1 MLKTVLLRMFTFA
14 VIEKKLH
21 MKFIVST
28 TALLRNLQTVN
39 GVVSPNTVLP
49 ILEDFLFVVEKNK
62 LTISGTDLETSI
74 TTWMDIESK
83 SEGKVAIPA
92 RILVDYLKTLP
103 EQPLTFSIEEE
114 SCQVEITT
122 DRGKYKLNGENGD
135 DFPRVS
141 SDDKLSDINLPSGV
155 LQKVIN
161 KTVFATGNDE
171 LRPPMTGVLFQLNK
185 DGINFVATDAHKLVR
200 YSRTDAKTDNPAS
213 LIMPKKALNLLK
225 ANLPGEQTQVTIS
238 YNSSF
243 AFFSYNNVKLICRL
257 IEGRY
262 PDYNAVIPTENP
274 NRLTINRADFLNTL
288 RRVIIF
294 SNKTT
299 HQVILKIK
307 GNELMV
313 NAQDLDFS
321 NEANERLDCTYEG
334 DNMEIGF
341 NAKFLLEMLNAMDN
355 EEVRMELSTPNR
367 AGLLL
372 PTESDEAEDLL
383 MLVMPVMMNV

>member
-1 MLKTVLLRMFTFA
+1 
-14 VIEKKLH
+14 

-103 EQPLTFSIEEE
+103 EQPLTFSIDED

-141 SDDKLSDINLPSGV
+141 SDDKMSDITLPSGV

-161 KTVFATGNDE
+161 KTAFATGTDE

-200 YSRTDAKTDNPAS
+200 YRRTDAKTNNPAS

-225 ANLPGEQTQVTIS
+225 SNLHGEQTQVTIS

-307 GNELMV
+307 GNELIV

>member
-1 MLKTVLLRMFTFA
+1 MS
-14 VIEKKLH
+14 

-103 EQPLTFSIEEE
+103 EQPLTFSIDED

-141 SDDKLSDINLPSGV
+141 SDDKMSDIILPSGV

-161 KTVFATGNDE
+161 KTAFATGTDE

-200 YSRTDAKTDNPAS
+200 YRRTDAKARGSAS

-225 ANLPGEQTQVTIS
+225 SNLPGEQTQVTIS

-307 GNELMV
+307 GNELIV

-372 PTESDEAEDLL
+372 PTESDPAEDLL

>member
-1 MLKTVLLRMFTFA
+1 MS
-14 VIEKKLH
+14 

-103 EQPLTFSIEEE
+103 EQPLTFSIDED

-141 SDDKLSDINLPSGV
+141 SDDKMSDIILPSGV

-161 KTVFATGNDE
+161 KTAFATGTDE

-200 YSRTDAKTDNPAS
+200 YRRTDAKASGSAS

-225 ANLPGEQTQVTIS
+225 SNLPGEQTQVTIS

-307 GNELMV
+307 GNELIV

-341 NAKFLLEMLNAMDN
+341 NAKFLLEMLSAMDN

-372 PTESDEAEDLL
+372 PTESDPAEDLL